1 MNNYFSQ
8 LSTVDEIK
16 KVYRSLAFEHHPD
29 RGGDHATM
37 QTINRQYHDALK
49 RCDNQKSTTDN
60 GKEYAYRYDENL
72 EQSTIEA
79 IYKLISLNMAHVT
92 IALIGTW
99 VWVTG
104 DTKPHK
110 DALKAIGCRWHRE
123 RECWFYTAK
132 PHKGFYSKNG
142 LLSLAKKYGYADMSK
157 LQRKAER
164 ITN

>member
-1 MNNYFSQ
+1 MNYFSN
-8 LSTVDEIK
+8 LDTVDEIK

-37 QTINRQYHDALK
+37 QTINRQYHEALK
-49 RCDNQKSTTDN
+49 RCDNQRSRGDA
-60 GKEYAYRYDENL
+60 GKEHIYRYDEKL

-79 IYKLISLNMAHVT
+79 IYKLIALQMDNVK

-110 DALKAIGCRWHRE
+110 EELKAIGCRWHSQ
-123 RECWFYTAK
+123 RECWYYTAT
-132 PHKGFYSKNG
+132 PYKGRYSNSG
-142 LLSLAKKYGYADMSK
+142 LSSLAAKYGYADVTE
-157 LQRKAER
+157 LRRKAER
-164 ITN
+164 IAN